1 MRTYFAFVTT
11 ICLLFAHTA
20 SAQLFTSD
28 LDDATGWGV
37 VADDDTNYMFGFDY
51 SPFGIPAAPSGT
63 GTTGV
68 AMMANITDAPA
79 GGGATVA
86 LYPEGLSLSGQYRVE
101 VDMWLNFNTS
111 GGTTEAGGL
120 SVGFTPDSTI
130 NGATFVGNSDG
141 DSSRDFQLFKDGTEI
156 LYDPAVYA
164 ISSQN
169 NNAADLVAAFP
180 GQPTPDA
187 QGAAPFD
194 PTNTIVTAADGS
206 LGFAWHTLAADVD
219 TNAGTATFY
228 VGDVEIGTVTG
239 ADLTGGFALTYLD
252 PFGSVASKPE
262 FAFGVFDNVSVTQVP
277 EPSSIALL
285 CAGILGLGATRRR
298 R

>member
-1 MRTYFAFVTT
+1 MKTYIAFV
-11 ICLLFAHTA
+11 IAISLLFANA
-20 SAQLFTSD
+20 ANAQLFTSD

-37 VADDDTNYMFGFDY
+37 VADDDTDYQFGFDY
-51 SPFGIPAAPSGT
+51 GPFGIPAAPSGT

-79 GGGATVA
+79 DGGATIS
-86 LYPEGLSLSGQYRVE
+86 LYPDGLTLSGQYRVE
-101 VDMWLNFNTS
+101 VDMWLNYNTS

-120 SVGFTPDSTI
+120 SVGFTSDSTV
-130 NGATFVGNSDG
+130 NGASFIGNSDG
-141 DSSRDFQLFKDGTEI
+141 DSSRDFQLFEDGTEI

-187 QGAAPFD
+187 QGEAPFD
-194 PTNTIVTAADGS
+194 PTNVIVTAPDGS
-206 LGFAWHTLAADVD
+206 LGFAWHTLIADVD
-219 TNAGTATFY
+219 TDAGTATFL

-239 ADLTGGFALTYLD
+239 ADLTGGLALTYRD

-262 FAFGVFDNVSVTQVP
+262 FAFGVFDNVTVTQIP
-277 EPSSIALL
+277 EPNSLALL
-285 CAGILGLGATRRR
+285 CLGIVGLGAARRR

>member
-1 MRTYFAFVTT
+1 MKTYIAFV
-11 ICLLFAHTA
+11 IAISLLFANA
-20 SAQLFTSD
+20 ANAQLFTSD

-37 VADDDTNYMFGFDY
+37 VADDDTDYQFGFDY
-51 SPFGIPAAPSGT
+51 GPFGIPAAPSGT

-79 GGGATVA
+79 DGGATIS
-86 LYPEGLSLSGQYRVE
+86 LYPDGLTLSGQYRVE
-101 VDMWLNFNTS
+101 VDMWLNYNTS

-120 SVGFTPDSTI
+120 SVGFTSDSTV
-130 NGATFVGNSDG
+130 NGASFIGNSDG
-141 DSSRDFQLFKDGTEI
+141 DSSRDFQLFEDGTEI

-187 QGAAPFD
+187 QGEAPFD
-194 PTNTIVTAADGS
+194 PTNVIVTAPDGS
-206 LGFAWHTLAADVD
+206 LGFAWHTLIADVD
-219 TNAGTATFY
+219 TDAGIATFL

-239 ADLTGGFALTYLD
+239 ADLTGGLALTYRD

-262 FAFGVFDNVSVTQVP
+262 FAFGVFDNVTVTQIP
-277 EPSSIALL
+277 EPNSLALL
-285 CAGILGLGATRRR
+285 CLGIVGLGAARRR